1 MNKVFVIEICNKDRE
16 AELQLPATDYQLL
29 DVMEKLG
36 IIEGVKPSVSIR
48 QYGEG
53 FENLADVLDH
63 DNLDLFELN
72 ALAGRLSQFELE
84 EMMAFHALVSTRLE
98 CREDNIPVLELL
110 DFAYSTDC
118 CEVHPDIQKALEERN
133 SSIEK

>member
-1 MNKVFVIEICNKDRE
+1 MNKMFAIEIYNKDRR

-29 DVMEKLG
+29 DIIEKLG

-63 DNLDLFELN
+63 DNLSLN
-72 ALAGRLSQFELE
+72 
-84 EMMAFHALVSTRLE
+84 
-98 CREDNIPVLELL
+98 
-110 DFAYSTDC
+110 
-118 CEVHPDIQKALEERN
+118 
-133 SSIEK
+133 